1 MGNECCAGVRNRL
14 GFSHEKRVK
23 SREHVE
29 KLIRCSGNDKELSKS
44 ELKALWDNYD
54 TDQSGDL
61 DIEEIQELVEDV
73 TTVIIKEIRTM
84 NAFIDEGK
92 DGAMEQMEKLK
103 KQEKDFKAL
112 LHGMK
117 RSGGIGSLEVFNA
130 WDKNN
135 DGGISFDEF
144 EKAMTE
150 LFKKVINEQEP
161 SRRLSTAAGLD
172 DKFPGA
178 PALNKFRTAPA

>member
-84 NAFIDEGK
+84 NAYRPGK
-92 DGAMEQMEKLK
+92 GRAMEQMEKLRNR
-103 KQEKDFKAL
+103 KDFK
-112 LHGMK
+112 
-117 RSGGIGSLEVFNA
+117 
-130 WDKNN
+130 D
-135 DGGISFDEF
+135 SF
-144 EKAMTE
+144 
-150 LFKKVINEQEP
+150 
-161 SRRLSTAAGLD
+161 TA
-172 DKFPGA
+172 
-178 PALNKFRTAPA
+178 